1 MQVWAG
7 YFWVQSRQN
16 TQKFT
21 KVSRHYLSIC
31 FLCPST
37 WLIIACLSDSL
48 SCSMAICS
56 KSCQGKK
63 MAKKRIFFLAIY
75 FHGVLSRLHEK
86 AFLTWIRNLRLWK
99 FFFTSAFSSVSLLWG
114 PVHSLIS
121 WWDINKL
128 QRQIL
133 LLAEVTG
140 INMWLSFVRQRL
152 RDGQFLLLAQDEL
165 PHCKQEV
172 DHCVPLCQMCR
183 KINCKLLACND
194 SFQFN

>member
-1 MQVWAG
+1 M
-7 YFWVQSRQN
+7 Y
-16 TQKFT
+16 
-21 KVSRHYLSIC
+21 
-31 FLCPST
+31 
-37 WLIIACLSDSL
+37 SL
-48 SCSMAICS
+48 
-56 KSCQGKK
+56 
-63 MAKKRIFFLAIY
+63 
-75 FHGVLSRLHEK
+75 HGVLSRLHEK

-152 RDGQFLLLAQDEL
+152 LDGQFLLLAQDEL

-194 SFQFN
+194 SFQFNSFVSSFYDNPRSIASLSPMSE